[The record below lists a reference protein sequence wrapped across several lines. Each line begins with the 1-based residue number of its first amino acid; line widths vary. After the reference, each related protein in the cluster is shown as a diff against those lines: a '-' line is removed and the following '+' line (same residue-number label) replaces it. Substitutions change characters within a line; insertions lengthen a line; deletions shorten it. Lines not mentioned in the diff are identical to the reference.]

1 MSGNTANQYG
11 GGIVNSVQGTIILN
25 GLPSVS
31 GNTADA
37 DDADGGTGGGIFV
50 GCFTTLTGAV
60 DGGNVNDNY
69 RGTASPVEN
78 NIVLESC

>member
-1 MSGNTANQYG
+1 M
-11 GGIVNSVQGTIILN
+11 NSVQGTIILN
-25 GLPSVS
+25 GLSSVS

-37 DDADGGTGGGIFV
+37 DDVDGGTGGGIFV
-50 GCFTTLTGAV
+50 GRFTTLTGAV